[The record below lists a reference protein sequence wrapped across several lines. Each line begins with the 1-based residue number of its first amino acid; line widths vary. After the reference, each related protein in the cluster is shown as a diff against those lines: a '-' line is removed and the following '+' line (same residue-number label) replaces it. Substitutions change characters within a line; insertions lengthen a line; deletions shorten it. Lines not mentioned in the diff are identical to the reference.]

1 MKADARKK
9 GGGESH
15 LSCADPPELV
25 IQDWIILCLLLL
37 GGRVLKERGKNR
49 QWQGEEKKW
58 IFVGAGRTG
67 KGSKAEQ
74 EESRREEEKRRLI
87 YQGPLMGRPKAV
99 KLNSIGGNDS
109 HFFVF

>member
-1 MKADARKK
+1 MKEDARKK
-9 GGGESH
+9 GEKSH
-15 LSCADPPELV
+15 LSCAAPPELI

-87 YQGPLMGRPKAV
+87 YQGPLMGRPKV
-99 KLNSIGGNDS
+99 GETRSS
-109 HFFVF
+109 QPSQPVW